1 MKVYL
6 NKWMICLIIIGNK
19 MGQTGLWLSG
29 AVEGTWT
36 VAFASSHE
44 SNIFIYLYLTLS
56 RWHSTDRVCVWMFYS
71 KSPCIYNRATA
82 VLEDVHA
89 RICVFMFTE
98 THVWEEESA
107 GAPLDLINEVADS
120 RYISGQVTASLLQVH
135 RCAPQLLIYETVSK
149 PSANI
154 RERERANVLFPS
166 MSKSSSGQ
174 NESTV

>member
-1 MKVYL
+1 MCK
-6 NKWMICLIIIGNK
+6 
-19 MGQTGLWLSG
+19 TGLWLSG
-29 AVEGTWT
+29 RGHLNCRFCLQPRE
-36 VAFASSHE
+36 E
-44 SNIFIYLYLTLS
+44 YLYLFISYLVQVTFNGP
-56 RWHSTDRVCVWMFYS
+56 CVRLNVLFE
-71 KSPCIYNRATA
+71 KSLYLLYNRATA

-135 RCAPQLLIYETVSK
+135 RCAQQLLIYETVSK

-154 RERERANVLFPS
+154 REREKEREMCFFLQWAKVKAECRSPLREENNS
-166 MSKSSSGQ
+166 
-174 NESTV
+174 E